1 MLNTY
6 NDNSTHSVVM
16 NPPCVGTLQKTH
28 SKSKFKR
35 LHSKSELAGLVFS
48 SNPRMSDKGNE
59 IVVLQIMCFGDNE
72 LLMEYV
78 DKENW
83 EEKYESKD

>member
-6 NDNSTHSVVM
+6 NDNSTQSVVM

-28 SKSKFKR
+28 PKSKFKR
-35 LHSKSELAGLVFS
+35 LHSRSELAGLVFS
-48 SNPRMSDKGNE
+48 SNPRMYDKGGE

-78 DKENW
+78 EKEIW
-83 EEKYESKD
+83 DGLYESKD

>member
-1 MLNTY
+1 
-6 NDNSTHSVVM
+6 
-16 NPPCVGTLQKTH
+16 
-28 SKSKFKR
+28 
-35 LHSKSELAGLVFS
+35 
-48 SNPRMSDKGNE
+48 MSDKGRE